1 MIFIDNMINRPNG
14 LGVGFKIFDCHF
26 RNFFLGL
33 FFLVSTSVS
42 AQVSVYTFSQ
52 SLSGTGYVPLTGT
65 PTVAYAA
72 PWDDY
77 VLGAAHQATLPFTFQ
92 YDGNPYTQCYISP
105 NGFITFGAT
114 QPLPATYT
122 SLSTNTLYSGV
133 ISPFGTNLQ
142 SNGFAIV
149 YDVVGT
155 APNREFVIQWTDVQR
170 VSNPTGNYNFQIR
183 LKEAN
188 NAVELIYGLCSTTSV
203 TLQTVQVGLRGSN
216 ATFAQG
222 NVNNRV
228 MSTDQNWFS
237 NTNSGT
243 LNSSTLRTTNL
254 SYPDLALSYKYTPA
268 LPCIAPTAFP
278 TALVLGGTSISHNA
292 FVGNSFT
299 AASPAPTNY
308 LVLRSTVNTP
318 PTAIQVPNRTFY
330 ALGAVIASTY
340 TVVSV
345 SALTTFTQTT
355 LAPDTKYYYWVI
367 PYNGACFGAPFY
379 NLGNILTGSATTCSS
394 PTVASAATNV
404 GGNNFDAN
412 WTAVAG
418 ANDYAIDV
426 STTATFTALVPGF
439 ANFSMGNVTTFTV
452 SGLAPLTTYY
462 YRVRAIGIGCIV
474 NSNTITTATICGYYS
489 IPYSQNFDT
498 TAIGVVPSC
507 FTRADNNLD
516 TIQWGVASITF
527 ASSPKSLFIAKNT
540 FLATDDW
547 FFLPGLNLI
556 GGTTY
561 RLFFRYKTGA
571 TTTTTENLKV
581 SLGNAPAVVSMTQT
595 LLDMPNINNTLF
607 KSAFVDF
614 TPVTS
619 GVYSIGFEAYSVLN
633 QSYIAV
639 DDISVTV
646 SPTCFEP
653 IDLLAAPIGVTNATL
668 SWTPPLAEPLS
679 GYEYYISTSS
689 TVPTSATVP
698 SGASGYGINSV
709 VINGLNA
716 STTYYVWVR
725 GNCGVGGKSIWSLE
739 ESFSTECN
747 TPSVLS
753 VTPAT
758 RCGVGSLTLSATP
771 NIGSSIN
778 WYDSPSGGTLLAS
791 GNTFVT
797 PDIAATTTYY
807 VEAKALGAIA
817 KTGPTS
823 PTNLGGTIGVQNFS
837 GAMNFTVINNTTLQ
851 SIDIYPYAS
860 GQTGQILLRNAA
872 NVTLATFPFV
882 TTGVG
887 GGILQNIPILQ
898 ALTPGNY
905 NLYLSVLPTSGLAMN
920 TSGAFYF
927 YNSAAASITGN
938 SFDNS
943 YYLGFYN
950 WKFTTECISGR
961 ASVLAT
967 VTPPPALTLSATS
980 TIICENETTPL
991 VMVTGYGA
999 YDTFVWNPNSNIS
1012 GSMASGFTFN
1022 PPATTTYTLMAYQ
1035 SSGSLCANRVTYTVT
1050 VNPLPPAVMVVPSIA
1065 TFCENSIYPLTG
1077 SVGASSSVPI
1087 LVQNFEGATNDW
1099 SVQQT
1104 SLLGDVQ
1111 ASKWTLRQSPYT
1123 CPGPFWTTTIVSN
1136 DNSQFYLTNS
1146 DSQGSGTLT
1155 RTTLQSPNFSL
1166 VGSTSAAVNFW
1177 HYIRYISGDTFF
1189 VQVTTDNGVN
1199 WTTIQN
1205 YMATQGTAS
1214 SFVNSSV
1221 NLNAYIGMPN
1231 VSIRFNFISNWNYG
1245 WAIDNVTVSAT
1256 LALALSWS
1264 PVTYLYTD
1272 SAATVPYVL
1281 GNAVSV
1287 VYVKPASSI
1296 TYTATATGSNGCTTF
1311 NTSVITVDPL
1321 PIGGTLNGTQTLCNG
1336 ASIANLTLTGYSGN
1350 IIRWEYAD
1358 DATFTVNRTSIAN
1371 TTVTLTAAQ
1380 MGTIGSIR
1388 YFRAVIKNGVCSE
1401 VYSSVAS
1408 VSFPTTTW
1416 NGTVWTNGLPNSAT
1430 KVVFNGA
1437 YSSTGDIEACSVQVL
1452 SGNVVINSGHNLIVG
1467 NEVNFSSG
1475 SLTFENNASL
1485 VQTSNATNLGNITYK
1500 RTTTPMR
1507 RFDYT
1512 YWSSPVSPQTLVS
1525 LSPATSA
1532 TKFFEWNTAVQ
1543 NWLFTPGATVMQ
1555 KAKGYI
1561 VRVPNTFD
1569 LVATSVYNGAFFGV
1583 PNNGTITIPIVVNGI
1598 NNLNLLGNPYP
1609 SALSADLFLSDVAN
1623 NTIVDATLYLW
1634 THNTPY
1640 AAGQYTN
1647 NDYAVYNYSGGIGTG
1662 NSALNL
1668 GVNTSIPDGKIASGQ
1683 GFFLRGLTNGVATF
1697 SNSMR
1702 LLGNNNAFFRMSQPA
1717 APTIGP
1723 IERHRLW
1730 LDIFSAQGHYKQ
1742 ALIAYVETAT
1752 NGLDRGFDG
1761 AVLDSGNPINFY
1773 SIIDDKKLSIQ
1784 GRSLPFDAN
1793 DTVPM
1798 GYKST
1803 IATTYTIALSTFD
1816 GLFAGQNV
1824 YLRDKLLNIVH
1835 DLKAGNYTFTTE
1847 AGIFDN
1853 RFVAQYTAATLGVD
1867 LPAFSGDNVIIY
1879 KNSID
1884 WQVASTISE
1893 IKSVYVYDIR
1903 GGLLLMQKN
1912 INALETHFDV
1922 GQTNQV
1928 LLVKITSVDNVTI
1941 IRKVIN

>member
-1 MIFIDNMINRPNG
+1 MIFIDNMIKRPNG

-26 RNFFLGL
+26 RNFFLVL

-65 PTVAYAA
+65 PTVAYVA
-72 PWDDY
+72 PWDDH
-77 VLGAAHQATLPFTFQ
+77 VAGAAHQANLPFTFQ

-105 NGFITFGAT
+105 NGFITFGGT
-114 QPLPATYT
+114 QPIFNTYT
-122 SLSTNTLYSGV
+122 PISTNTLYSGV
-133 ISPFGTNLQ
+133 ISAFGTNLQ
-142 SNGFAIV
+142 SNGFDIV

-155 APNREFVIQWTDVQR
+155 APNREFVIQWTDVRR

-203 TLQTVQVGLRGSN
+203 TLQTVQVGLRGLN
-216 ATFAQG
+216 ATIAQG
-222 NVNNRV
+222 NVNNRA
-228 MSTDQNWFS
+228 MATDQNWFS
-237 NTNSGT
+237 NTSSGT
-243 LNSSTLRTTNL
+243 SNISTLLTTNL

-308 LVLRSTVNTP
+308 LVLRSIVNTP
-318 PTAIQVPNRTFY
+318 PTAAQIINRTFY
-330 ALGAVIASTY
+330 TSVIAGVY
-340 TVVSV
+340 TVVS
-345 SALTTFTQTT
+345 ATAATTFTQTLLT
-355 LAPDTKYYYWVI
+355 PNTTYYYWVI

-426 STTATFTALVPGF
+426 STTASFTALVPGF

-462 YRVRAIGIGCIV
+462 YRVRAIGAGCVV
-474 NSNTITTATICGYYS
+474 NSNVITTATLCGYYS

-498 TAIGVVPSC
+498 TASGVVPSC
-507 FTRADNNLD
+507 FTRVDNNLD
-516 TIQWGVASITF
+516 IFIQWGVASITF

-540 FLATDDW
+540 SLAMDDW
-547 FFLPGLNLI
+547 FFLPGLNLT

-561 RLFFRYKTGA
+561 RLFFRYNTGSSA
-571 TTTTTENLKV
+571 TITENLKV
-581 SLGNAPAVVSMTQT
+581 SLGNAPVVASMTQT
-595 LLDMPNINNTLF
+595 LLDLPNLNNTTF
-607 KSAFVDF
+607 KSTFVDF

-619 GVYSIGFEAYSVLN
+619 GVYSIGFEGYSIAN
-633 QSYIAV
+633 QSYIAI
-639 DDISVTV
+639 DDVSVTV

-653 IDLLAAPIGVTNATL
+653 TDLLASPVGVTSATI
-668 SWTPPLAEPLS
+668 SWLPPIAEPLN
-679 GYEYYISTSS
+679 GYEYYISQSS
-689 TVPTSATVP
+689 IVPTIATLP
-698 SGASGYGINSV
+698 SGSVGNGVNSV
-709 VINGLNA
+709 VINGLTA
-716 STTYYVWVR
+716 STSYYVWVR
-725 GNCGVGGKSIWSLE
+725 GNCGGFGKSIWSLE
-739 ESFSTECN
+739 ETFSTECN
-747 TPSVLS
+747 TPSVLTTTS
-753 VTPAT
+753 AT
-758 RCGVGSLTLSATP
+758 RCGVGAVTLSAIP
-771 NIGSSIN
+771 NTGSTIN
-778 WYDSPSGGTLLAS
+778 WYDLPSGGTLLSS
-791 GNTFVT
+791 GNTFST
-797 PDIAATTTYY
+797 PDIDATTTFYA
-807 VEAKALGAIA
+807 EAKALGAIA
-817 KTGPTS
+817 KNGPTS
-823 PTNLGGTIGVQNFS
+823 PTNLGGTIGVQNFT
-837 GAMNFTVINNTTLQ
+837 GAVNFTVINSTTLQ

-860 GQTGQILLRNAA
+860 GQNGQILLRNAA

-887 GGILQNIPILQ
+887 GTNLQVIPIAF
-898 ALTPGNY
+898 ALAPGNY
-905 NLYLSVLPTSGLAMN
+905 NLYLSVLPASGLAMN

-938 SFDNS
+938 TQDNS
-943 YYLGFYN
+943 FYLGFYN

-967 VTPPPALTLSATS
+967 VTPPPALSLSATS
-980 TIICENETTPL
+980 VAICENETTPL
-991 VMVTGYGA
+991 ITVSGYGG
-999 YDTFVWNPNSNIS
+999 YDTFVWNPNTNIS
-1012 GSMASGFTFN
+1012 GSMATGFTFN
-1022 PPATTTYTLMAYQ
+1022 PPSTTTYTLMAYQ
-1035 SSGSLCANRVTYTVT
+1035 SSGSLCANRVTYTVN
-1050 VNPLPPAVMVVPSIA
+1050 VNSLPPSVMIVPNNA
-1065 TFCENSIYPLTG
+1065 TFCENSIHPLTG
-1077 SVGASSSVPI
+1077 SVGASSAVPI
-1087 LVQNFEGATNDW
+1087 LVEDFEGATNNW
-1099 SVQQT
+1099 SVAHT
-1104 SLLGDVQ
+1104 SLVGDVE
-1111 ASKWTLRQSPYT
+1111 ASKWKLQQSPYVYSST
-1123 CPGPFWTTTIVSN
+1123 NWNKTFSSN
-1136 DNSQFYLTNS
+1136 DNSQFYFTNA
-1146 DSQGSGTLT
+1146 DAQGTGSLT
-1155 RTTLQSPNFSL
+1155 RTTLQSPTFSL
-1166 VGSTSAAVNFW
+1166 VGSTSASLNFW
-1177 HYIRYISGDTFF
+1177 HYIRYISGDSFF
-1189 VQVTTDNGVN
+1189 VQITTDNGAT
-1199 WTTIQN
+1199 WTTIQT
-1205 YMATQGTAS
+1205 YTPSQGAPTAFTNTPVS
-1214 SFVNSSV
+1214 
-1221 NLNAYIGMPN
+1221 LNAYIGAPA
-1231 VSIRFNFISNWNYG
+1231 VSIRFNFISNWGYG
-1245 WAIDNVTVSAT
+1245 WAIDNVTVSVT
-1256 LALALSWS
+1256 LALAMSWS
-1264 PVTYLYTD
+1264 PETYLYTD

-1287 VYVKPASSI
+1287 VYVKPSSSI
-1296 TYTATATGSNGCTTF
+1296 TYTATVTGSNGCSTF
-1311 NTSVITVDPL
+1311 NTGVITVDPL
-1321 PIGGTLNGTQTLCNG
+1321 PIGGTINGSQVLCNG
-1336 ASIANLTLTGYSGN
+1336 TAVGNLTLTGHSGT

-1358 DATFTVNRTSIAN
+1358 NAAFTVNLTTIAN
-1371 TTVTLTAAQ
+1371 TTTTLTPAQ
-1380 MGTIGSIR
+1380 MGTIGAIR
-1388 YFRAVIKNGVCSE
+1388 YFRAVVKNGVCSE
-1401 VYSSVAS
+1401 VYSSIAS

-1416 NGTVWTNGLPNSAT
+1416 NGTVWSDGVPNSAT

-1437 YSSTGDIEACSVQVL
+1437 FSSSGDIEACSVQLL
-1452 SGNVVINSGHNLIVG
+1452 SGNVIINSGHNLIVG
-1467 NEVNFSSG
+1467 NEVSSLSG
-1475 SLTFENNASL
+1475 SLVFENNASL
-1485 VQTSNATNLGNITYK
+1485 VQTSNAINTGSIIYK

-1512 YWSSPVSPQTLVS
+1512 YWSSPVTPQTLVS
-1525 LSPATSA
+1525 LSPATSP
-1532 TKFFEWNTAVQ
+1532 TKFFEWNTALQ
-1543 NWLFTPGATVMQ
+1543 NWLFTPGTTLMQ

-1647 NDYAVYNYSGGIGTG
+1647 NDYAVYNYSGGIGT
-1662 NSALNL
+1662 NAALNL

-1723 IERHRLW
+1723 IERHRFW

-1803 IATTYTIALSTFD
+1803 IANTYTIALSTFD
-1816 GLFAGQNV
+1816 GLFAGQNI

-1853 RFVAQYTAATLGVD
+1853 RFVVQYTAATLGVD